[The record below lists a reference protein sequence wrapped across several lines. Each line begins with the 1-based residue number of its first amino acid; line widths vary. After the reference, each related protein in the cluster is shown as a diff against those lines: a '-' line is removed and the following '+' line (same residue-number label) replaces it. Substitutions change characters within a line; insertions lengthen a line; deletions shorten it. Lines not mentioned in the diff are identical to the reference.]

1 MKKSHKLLI
10 LDDDLHYTGM
20 LALKLKAR
28 FPELKVSSSTQK
40 TLIHGYDIYI
50 LDNDFNGQK
59 CGARL
64 AEQVREQAPDSLVII
79 LSGTLELELL
89 KRLVNCH
96 TAGVFDKG
104 NIDELQAMNEL
115 IEAYIQSENLK
126 PTENKISFAE
136 TFSGISDMISEWNK
150 KLTYEEKR

>member
-1 MKKSHKLLI
+1 MKTSHKLLI

-40 TLIHGYDIYI
+40 TLINGYDIYI

-59 CGARL
+59 CGAKL
-64 AEQVREQAPDSLVII
+64 AEQVREQAPHSLVII
-79 LSGTLELELL
+79 LSGTLELDLL

-104 NIDELQAMNEL
+104 NLEELQAMHEL
-115 IEAYIQSENLK
+115 IEAYIQSEATK
-126 PTENKISFAE
+126 PVVEKTSFTGTLA
-136 TFSGISDMISEWNK
+136 GISSLISEWNK
-150 KLTYEEKR
+150 KLSHEEKH